1 MGATSRLLSQAVELI
16 RAHEKMMSAAPADVA
31 AKIQHNG
38 LKLLIDELGE
48 SGPTQK
54 AFISGYLSSLT
65 EAQKQCPASRLQCP
79 SSSVAENVPQQP
91 KKAPTKTAALG
102 EGEGESGGAGERRA
116 GGRRR

>member
-1 MGATSRLLSQAVELI
+1 
-16 RAHEKMMSAAPADVA
+16 MMSAAPADVA

-79 SSSVAENVPQQP
+79 SSSARRRKAKKAGP

-102 EGEGESGGAGERRA
+102 EGEGGAGERR
-116 GGRRR
+116 RRKEKEKKEAQ